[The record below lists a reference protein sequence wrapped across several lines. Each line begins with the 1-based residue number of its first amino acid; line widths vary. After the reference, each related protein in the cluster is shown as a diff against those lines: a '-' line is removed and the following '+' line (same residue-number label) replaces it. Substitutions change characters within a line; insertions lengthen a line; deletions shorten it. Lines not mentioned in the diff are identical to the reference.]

1 MPHDPK
7 DENLEIILGQS
18 QDIAVNT
25 SDSRHHQLQPVFLS
39 AVIISLFISITR
51 YGSICGTMHRITKTV
66 K

>member
-39 AVIISLFISITR
+39 AVIIRPIYIHYTVWEHLWN
-51 YGSICGTMHRITKTV
+51 YARITKTV